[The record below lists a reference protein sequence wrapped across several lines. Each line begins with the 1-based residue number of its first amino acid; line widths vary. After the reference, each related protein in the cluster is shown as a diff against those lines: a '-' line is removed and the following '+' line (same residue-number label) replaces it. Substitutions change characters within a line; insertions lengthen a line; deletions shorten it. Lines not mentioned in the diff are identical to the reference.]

1 MKNFSK
7 GVENTPDYL
16 EDESKKFVDLLD
28 LYKKAP
34 ETQIT
39 THLRMIYGHLDW
51 DNLIY
56 TLDEETISTLR
67 KNKFNVGPGRE
78 VVDRLKKGVCVAILN
93 SDTMGPVTYKE
104 MLTGRVDIEL
114 CDLDQ
119 AIEKAANWF
128 VDDTLE
134 SVYTYSLFTPYFLLA
149 FRLALMEGDMTDEE
163 RFEEDRLDE
172 VWRKTYSSVLY
183 FAGQKFQD
191 KAIEL
196 AKSKYRMQFNISEY
210 EIEDYMQNL

>member
-7 GVENTPDYL
+7 GVENTPDFL
-16 EDESKKFVDLLD
+16 EDESKKFVDLLN

-39 THLRMIYGHLDW
+39 THLRMIYGHVDW

-119 AIEKAANWF
+119 AIERAANWF
-128 VDDTLE
+128 VDDTLD

-163 RFEEDRLDE
+163 RFEEGRLDE

-191 KAIEL
+191 EAIEM
-196 AKSKYRMQFNISEY
+196 AKSNYRMHFNLSEY
-210 EIEDYMQNL
+210 EVEDYMNNL

>member
-1 MKNFSK
+1 MGNYRNR
-7 GVENTPDYL
+7 VENTPDYL
-16 EDESKKFVDLLD
+16 EKESKMFVDLLD

-39 THLRMIYGHLDW
+39 THLRMVYGHVDW
-51 DNLIY
+51 ENLIY
-56 TLDEETISTLR
+56 TLDEESISTLR
-67 KNKFNVGPGRE
+67 KNKLNVGPGRE
-78 VVDRLKKGVCVAILN
+78 VVDRLKKGACVAILN
-93 SDTMGPVTYKE
+93 SDTLGPVTYKE
-104 MLTGRVDIEL
+104 MLTGGIDIEL

-119 AIEKAANWF
+119 AIERAASWF
-128 VDDTLE
+128 VDDTLD

-163 RFEEDRLDE
+163 RFEEGRLDE

-191 KAIEL
+191 EAIEM
-196 AKSKYRMQFNISEY
+196 AKSNYRMHFNLSEY
-210 EIEDYMQNL
+210 EVEDYMNNL

>member
-7 GVENTPDYL
+7 GVENTPDFL
-16 EDESKKFVDLLD
+16 EDESKKFVDLLN

-39 THLRMIYGHLDW
+39 THLRMIYGHVDW

-119 AIEKAANWF
+119 AIERAANWF
-128 VDDTLE
+128 VDDTLD

-163 RFEEDRLDE
+163 RFEEGRLDE

-191 KAIEL
+191 EAIEM
-196 AKSKYRMQFNISEY
+196 AKSKYRMHFNISEY

>member
-7 GVENTPDYL
+7 GVENTPDFL
-16 EDESKKFVDLLD
+16 EDESKKFVDLLN

-39 THLRMIYGHLDW
+39 THLRMIYGHVDW

>member
-7 GVENTPDYL
+7 GVENTPDFL
-16 EDESKKFVDLLD
+16 EDESKKFVDLLN

-39 THLRMIYGHLDW
+39 THLRMIYGHVDW

-67 KNKFNVGPGRE
+67 KNKYNVGPGRE

-104 MLTGRVDIEL
+104 MLTGSVDIEL

-119 AIEKAANWF
+119 AIERAANWF
-128 VDDTLE
+128 VDDTLD

-163 RFEEDRLDE
+163 RFEEGRLDE

-191 KAIEL
+191 EAIEM
-196 AKSKYRMQFNISEY
+196 AKSNYRMHFNISEY
-210 EIEDYMQNL
+210 EIEDYMNNL

>member
-16 EDESKKFVDLLD
+16 EDESKKFVDLLN

-39 THLRMIYGHLDW
+39 THLRMIYGHVDW

-67 KNKFNVGPGRE
+67 KNKYNVGPGRE

-119 AIEKAANWF
+119 AIERAANWF
-128 VDDTLE
+128 VDDTLD

-163 RFEEDRLDE
+163 RFVEGRLDE

-191 KAIEL
+191 EAIEM
-196 AKSKYRMQFNISEY
+196 AKSNYRMHFNLSEY
-210 EIEDYMQNL
+210 EVEDYINNL

>member
-7 GVENTPDYL
+7 GVENTPDFL
-16 EDESKKFVDLLD
+16 EDESKKFVDLLN

-39 THLRMIYGHLDW
+39 THLRMIYGHVDW

-56 TLDEETISTLR
+56 TLDEETISALR

-163 RFEEDRLDE
+163 RFEEGRLDE

-191 KAIEL
+191 EAIEM
-196 AKSKYRMQFNISEY
+196 AKSNYRMHFNISEY
-210 EIEDYMQNL
+210 EIEDYMNNL